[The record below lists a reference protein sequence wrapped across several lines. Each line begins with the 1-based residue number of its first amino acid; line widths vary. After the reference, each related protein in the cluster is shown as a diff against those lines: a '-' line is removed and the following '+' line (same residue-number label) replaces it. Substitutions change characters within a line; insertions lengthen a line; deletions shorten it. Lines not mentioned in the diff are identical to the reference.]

1 MYKRI
6 CKGLS
11 DIGQLVPYQEKVKTK
26 QDKDY
31 YESIYYYTDEQKVI
45 AEQEVEKDGKKRIRG
60 VSGITE
66 VVTDK
71 LIWDL
76 DSEDNLEDAKND
88 TITLAQKLYDL
99 GYKEE
104 EVRICFSGK
113 KGFSVTVYIG
123 EFITPDQFKAITSE
137 LAEGLKTYDSVVA
150 NPSRIIRLA
159 NTKHQDSGL
168 YKTPYTF
175 EDLKAMS
182 TVEIKEYASGEYEE
196 EISKTWTK
204 GNLVEDLRNIEVKVE
219 EQNSHDD
226 SKIRK
231 GDLKVDYRFNPYNL
245 VPWKLAIQQGIFPS
259 GCRSNALMILAAS
272 LKAKNLHEEDCY
284 YQLKSAV
291 QKQARRFGAD
301 KFDKREIYNNI
312 IGQVYG
318 DNWTGATYSVE
329 NFPQKLKDFYEDL
342 GIPKTREVIVDEEL
356 IESVEEGFKG
366 FIEYANTIDE
376 NTMKF
381 GLKSL
386 DDKIKIRK
394 GHLIYLLAPPG
405 AGKCE
410 KINTPHLMYD
420 GSIKMVQDI
429 KVGDKLM
436 GPDSKPRTV
445 LSLARGRQEM
455 FDVIP
460 TKGEVYGFN
469 RDHVL
474 SLRCSTNVNQKFRKG
489 EIYNISIND
498 YLELPKYVQEKLKL
512 WRTGVEFEQQ
522 SVPYTPYT
530 IGAWLAE
537 GSFPTSSVR
546 FTCGDKELKNEV
558 EKEAALND
566 VIFNNVKESST
577 NCEGFSLTT
586 KTHSNHM
593 LNYLRD
599 VTKDGEKRIP
609 KEYKINS
616 EKVRLELLA
625 GLLDGD
631 GNLHHNSFE
640 ITTKYKGLAEDIK
653 FLCRSLGFYVN
664 HKEKEVKLKGWE
676 ESRTYQR
683 LNISGHVDKIPTRI
697 SRKKASPRRQVKD
710 VLSTGFKLV
719 STGVDDYYGFTLDG
733 DHLYL
738 LEDFTVS
745 HNTSFGITLLNNMS
759 KQGAGCYFGSYD
771 MYKNNVYQ
779 KLIQRHTGL
788 PEEEIFDV
796 FRNNDKEQIDKFGA
810 ILAKEYGNVSFC
822 FKVGQSIADLKRSIE
837 MEEKK
842 RKRKIDLVVVD
853 YLELI
858 LTDTKDPTAASAE
871 AAQGLR
877 EIANA
882 GRVVVGLLQP
892 NKMNSHPNEPIT
904 SYNGAK
910 GSSTIAQSATAI
922 LTAHRPGMDSATN
935 NEFDHY
941 FSINCVKNRNGSLF
955 NVDYGWVGKTQT
967 IYELEEIERLALAD
981 YRKAKA
987 EQKAAEDDF

>member
-26 QDKDY
+26 QGKDY

-66 VVTDK
+66 VITDK
-71 LIWDL
+71 LVWDL

-88 TITLAQKLYDL
+88 TISLAQKLYDL

-137 LAEGLKTYDSVVA
+137 LASGLKTYDSVVA

-196 EISKTWTK
+196 EVSKTWTK
-204 GNLVEDLRNIEVKVE
+204 GTLVEDLRNIEVKVE
-219 EQNSHDD
+219 EQSSHDD

-301 KFDKREIYNNI
+301 KFDKKEIYNNI

-356 IESVEEGFKG
+356 IESVEEGFDE
-366 FIEYANTIDE
+366 FVEYANSIDE
-376 NTMKF
+376 NTMQF

-386 DDKIKIRK
+386 DDKLKIRK
-394 GHLIYLLAPPG
+394 GHLIYMLAPPG
-405 AGKCE
+405 VGKTSMA
-410 KINTPHLMYD
+410 I
-420 GSIKMVQDI
+420 
-429 KVGDKLM
+429 
-436 GPDSKPRTV
+436 
-445 LSLARGRQEM
+445 
-455 FDVIP
+455 
-460 TKGEVYGFN
+460 
-469 RDHVL
+469 
-474 SLRCSTNVNQKFRKG
+474 
-489 EIYNISIND
+489 
-498 YLELPKYVQEKLKL
+498 
-512 WRTGVEFEQQ
+512 
-522 SVPYTPYT
+522 T
-530 IGAWLAE
+530 I
-537 GSFPTSSVR
+537 
-546 FTCGDKELKNEV
+546 
-558 EKEAALND
+558 
-566 VIFNNVKESST
+566 
-577 NCEGFSLTT
+577 
-586 KTHSNHM
+586 
-593 LNYLRD
+593 
-599 VTKDGEKRIP
+599 
-609 KEYKINS
+609 
-616 EKVRLELLA
+616 
-625 GLLDGD
+625 
-631 GNLHHNSFE
+631 
-640 ITTKYKGLAEDIK
+640 
-653 FLCRSLGFYVN
+653 
-664 HKEKEVKLKGWE
+664 
-676 ESRTYQR
+676 
-683 LNISGHVDKIPTRI
+683 
-697 SRKKASPRRQVKD
+697 
-710 VLSTGFKLV
+710 
-719 STGVDDYYGFTLDG
+719 
-733 DHLYL
+733 
-738 LEDFTVS
+738 
-745 HNTSFGITLLNNMS
+745 LNNMS

-796 FRNNDKEQIDKFGA
+796 FRNKDQKQIEKFRG
-810 ILAKEYGNVSFC
+810 ILSKEYGNVSFC

-853 YLELI
+853 YLELV
-858 LTDTKDPTAASAE
+858 LTDSSDPTASSAE

-892 NKMNSHPNEPIT
+892 NKMNSKVNEPIT

>member
-11 DIGQLVPYQEKVKTK
+11 DIGRLIPYQEEVEIKDK
-26 QDKDY
+26 KDY

-45 AEQEVEKDGKKRIRG
+45 AEQTIEKEGKERVRG
-60 VSGITE
+60 VSGVTE

-76 DSEDNLEDAKND
+76 DSEDDLGLAKQD
-88 TITLAQKLYDL
+88 TVELAKRLYDV
-99 GYKEE
+99 GYTEDQ
-104 EVRICFSGK
+104 VRICFSGK
-113 KGFSVTVYIG
+113 KGFSVTVYID
-123 EFITPDQFKAITSE
+123 EFITPDKFKAITSE
-137 LAEGLKTYDSVVA
+137 LAKGLKTYDSVVA
-150 NPSRIIRLA
+150 NPSRIIRIE

-168 YKTPYTF
+168 YKTPYSL
-175 EDLKAMS
+175 EDIKELTAR
-182 TVEIKEYASGEYEE
+182 EIKTHATGEYVD

-204 GNLVEDLRNIEVKVE
+204 GKLVEDLRNIKIKKIE
-219 EQNSHDD
+219 EAPQED

-231 GDLKVDYRFNPYNL
+231 GDLRVDYRYNPYNL

-259 GCRSNALMILAAS
+259 GSRSNSLMILAAT

-284 YQLKSAV
+284 YQLKSAA
-291 QKQARRFGAD
+291 QKQYKRFGGE

-318 DNWTGATYSVE
+318 DTWTGATYSVD

-342 GIPKTREVIVDEEL
+342 GIPKTKDSFTDDGL
-356 IESVEEGFKG
+356 IESVEEGFDG
-366 FIEYANTIDE
+366 FIEYANKIDE
-376 NTMKF
+376 NTMQF
-381 GLKSL
+381 GLESL
-386 DDKIKIRK
+386 DAKLKIRK

-410 KINTPHLMYD
+410 KINTPHLMFD

-429 KVGDKLM
+429 KVGDELM

-445 LSLARGRQEM
+445 LSLARGKQEM

-489 EIYNISIND
+489 EVYNISIND

-537 GSFPTSSVR
+537 GNFPTSGVR
-546 FTCGDKELKNEV
+546 FTCGDAELKDEV
-558 EKEAALND
+558 EKEASLNN
-566 VIFNNVKESST
+566 VIFNNVKENST

-586 KTHSNHM
+586 KIHSNH
-593 LNYLRD
+593 LLDYLRD
-599 VTKDGEKRIP
+599 VTKNGEKRIP

-631 GNLHHNSFE
+631 GYLSKGSFE

-664 HKEKEVKLKGWE
+664 HTEKEVKLKDWD

-683 LNISGHVDKIPTRI
+683 LNISGHVDKIPTRVP
-697 SRKKASPRRQVKD
+697 RKKANPRKQVKD
-710 VLSTGFKLV
+710 VLNTGFELV

-759 KQGAGCYFGSYD
+759 RQDAGCYFGSYD

-779 KLIQRHTGL
+779 KLIQRHTGM
-788 PEEEIFDV
+788 PEEEIYDV
-796 FRNNDKEQIDKFGA
+796 FRNKDQAQIEKFRK

-822 FKVGQSIADLKRSIE
+822 FKVGQSISDLKKSIE
-837 MEEKK
+837 LEEQK

-853 YLELI
+853 YLELV
-858 LTDTKDPTAASAE
+858 LTDSKDPTAASAE

-877 EIANA
+877 EIANE

-935 NEFDHY
+935 NEYDHY

-955 NVDYGWVGKTQT
+955 NLDYGWVGKTQT
-967 IYELEEIERLALAD
+967 IYELQEIERMALDD

-987 EQKAAEDDF
+987 EKKAAEDDF